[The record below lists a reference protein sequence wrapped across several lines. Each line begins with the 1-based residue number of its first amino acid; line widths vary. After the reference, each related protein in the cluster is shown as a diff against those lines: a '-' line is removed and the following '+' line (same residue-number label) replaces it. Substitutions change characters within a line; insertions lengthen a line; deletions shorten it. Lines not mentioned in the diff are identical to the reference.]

1 MIRVSNSP
9 KSGFTWKGVRLLT
22 WMENHTPPTGFK
34 ECVQERKSGQEA
46 IKSPR
51 AVLRLPVPELI
62 GNYCLGVSCDR
73 LRAVA
78 TPREHVRMYGWCR

>member
-9 KSGFTWKGVRLLT
+9 KSGFTWKGFRPLT
-22 WMENHTPPTGFK
+22 WMKNHTPPTGFK
-34 ECVQERKSGQEA
+34 ESVQERKSGQEA

-62 GNYCLGVSCDR
+62 GNYGLGVSCDR

-78 TPREHVRMYGWCR
+78 TPQEHVRMYGWSR

>member
-9 KSGFTWKGVRLLT
+9 KSGCTRGVPSAHLDEKSYTANGIQGEL
-22 WMENHTPPTGFK
+22 
-34 ECVQERKSGQEA
+34 QERKGGQET

-73 LRAVA
+73 LGAVT
-78 TPREHVRMYGWCR
+78 TPREHVRVHGRCR

>member
-9 KSGFTWKGVRLLT
+9 KSGFTWEGGSSAHLDEKSYTANGIEGKCART
-22 WMENHTPPTGFK
+22 
-34 ECVQERKSGQEA
+34 ERRQEA

-62 GNYCLGVSCDR
+62 GNYGLGVSCDR

-78 TPREHVRMYGWCR
+78 TPQEHVRMYGWSR